1 MYKNQYMNYRKAV
14 EDYEA
19 GAFGKTADIVQT
31 DLNNKSQKL
40 ALEIIE
46 SMSRVKKE
54 NEELK
59 NNFKKEDVMV
69 EVPVETT
76 SKKTKVYSDV
86 DSFIRKLAQSESSG
100 DYSAENK
107 EGYVGLLQIG
117 KARLKDFNKANK
129 TNFTMDK
136 FKNSKSMQDRVNR
149 WHLADIDRVYDE
161 KNISID
167 RDSFRAIAHLGG
179 ISGALKYVETGGE
192 YDPADSNNTKLS
204 DYDKKF
210 RSTV

>member
-192 YDPADSNNTKLS
+192 YDPADSNNTKLA

>member
-1 MYKNQYMNYRKAV
+1 MNYRKAV

-59 NNFKKEDVMV
+59 NNIKKEDVMV

>member
-1 MYKNQYMNYRKAV
+1 MYKNQYTQFDKAFNLDAARGMTAPV
-14 EDYEA
+14 DEA
-19 GAFGKTADIVQT
+19 EIPEV
-31 DLNNKSQKL
+31 QKL
-40 ALEIIE
+40 QLKIYREFQ
-46 SMSRVKKE
+46 RVKKD

-59 NNFKKEDVMV
+59 NNFNKEDVMTEVSV
-69 EVPVETT
+69 EEP
-76 SKKTKVYSDV
+76 TKNKSSVAKDL
-86 DSFIRKLAQSESSG
+86 DPFLRKLAQSESSG

-117 KARLKDFNKANK
+117 KARLKDFNKANG

-149 WHLADIDRVYDE
+149 WHISDIDRVYNE

-179 ISGALKYVETGGE
+179 ISGAIKYVETGGE

-210 RSTV
+210 RSTA

>member
-1 MYKNQYMNYRKAV
+1 MNYRKAV

-46 SMSRVKKE
+46 SMSRV
-54 NEELK
+54 
-59 NNFKKEDVMV
+59 KKEDVMV

>member
-1 MYKNQYMNYRKAV
+1 
-14 EDYEA
+14 
-19 GAFGKTADIVQT
+19 
-31 DLNNKSQKL
+31 
-40 ALEIIE
+40 
-46 SMSRVKKE
+46 
-54 NEELK
+54 
-59 NNFKKEDVMV
+59 MV

-179 ISGALKYVETGGE
+179 ISGALKYVETGV
-192 YDPADSNNTKLS
+192 SMTLL
-204 DYDKKF
+204 
-210 RSTV
+210 TVIIQSYLTTIKNLGVQYNAI

>member
-161 KNISID
+161 KNINRQRFFSCY
-167 RDSFRAIAHLGG
+167 SPFRG
-179 ISGALKYVETGGE
+179 Y
-192 YDPADSNNTKLS
+192 
-204 DYDKKF
+204 
-210 RSTV
+210 

>member
-210 RSTV
+210 SSTV

>member
-1 MYKNQYMNYRKAV
+1 MNYRKAV

>member
-1 MYKNQYMNYRKAV
+1 MNYRKAV

-86 DSFIRKLAQSESSG
+86 DFFIRKLAQSESSG

>member
-46 SMSRVKKE
+46 SMSRVIKE

-107 EGYVGLLQIG
+107 EGYVGLFQIG